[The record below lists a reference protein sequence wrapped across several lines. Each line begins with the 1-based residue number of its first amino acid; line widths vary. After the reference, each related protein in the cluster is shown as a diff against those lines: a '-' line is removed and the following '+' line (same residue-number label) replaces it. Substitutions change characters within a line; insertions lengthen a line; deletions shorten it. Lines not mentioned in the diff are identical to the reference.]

1 MSILI
6 AWLKRVFD
14 ITDTVVT
21 RVYPFRVDMEC
32 FPIWL
37 QLESG
42 ERIVL
47 DNEMSKKLGIELGD
61 EVLIV
66 VRKGAGR

>member
-1 MSILI
+1 MMFRFI

-21 RVYPFRVDMEC
+21 KVELYEPSCQGCKV
-32 FPIWL
+32 WL
-37 QLESG
+37 QLKSG
-42 ERIVL
+42 LVVL
-47 DNEMSKKLGIELGD
+47 DEKMSDELGIEPGD
-61 EVLIV
+61 EILIV